1 MNPTVYQYNY
11 TEEKNEDMI
20 EFFEKY
26 LIESK
31 ETIDM
36 SSTYQWMLKPSVTE
50 LMGKFIR
57 KR

>member
-1 MNPTVYQYNY
+1 
-11 TEEKNEDMI
+11 MI

-36 SSTYQWMLKPSVTE
+36 NSTYQWMLKPSVTK
-50 LMGKFIR
+50 LIGKFIR

>member
-1 MNPTVYQYNY
+1 
-11 TEEKNEDMI
+11 MI

-31 ETIDM
+31 ETMDM
-36 SSTYQWMLKPSVTE
+36 NSTYQWMLKPSVTR
-50 LMGKFIR
+50 LIGKFIG